1 VPATCGFGRLRGWV
15 VAMDELSAQRD
26 PEDHDAD
33 APLTR
38 DHANWFARELSD
50 EWQAVEPG
58 IYRHVGTTT
67 GGLDAQEASDD
78 RPASED
84 S

>member
-15 VAMDELSAQRD
+15 VVMDELSAQQD

-38 DHANWFARELSD
+38 DQSWFARELSE

-58 IYRHVGTTT
+58 IYRHVGTATE
-67 GGLDAQEASDD
+67 GVDAQEASDD

-84 S
+84 G